1 MRELYELLYELLYE
15 FDDELRRCDDTA
27 LRRCVMA
34 CVADAPKLLR
44 MLPVVP
50 GRDTVEDWR
59 IGRLEETPTPPRLI
73 DVAREEMRPVDDDT
87 TPPRRL
93 LADAYPGR
101 PVAPDRSR
109 PL

>member
-1 MRELYELLYELLYE
+1 MRELYELLYEL
-15 FDDELRRCDDTA
+15 DDELRRCVDTA

-34 CVADAPKLLR
+34 CVADAPTLLR

-50 GRDTVEDWR
+50 GRDTVVDWR
-59 IGRLEETPTPPRLI
+59 TGRLDETPELRLI

>member
-1 MRELYELLYELLYE
+1 
-15 FDDELRRCDDTA
+15 
-27 LRRCVMA
+27 MA
-34 CVADAPKLLR
+34 CVADAPTLLR

-50 GRDTVEDWR
+50 GRDTVVDWR
-59 IGRLEETPTPPRLI
+59 IGRFEETPEPPRLI
-73 DVAREEMRPVDDDT
+73 DVAREETRPSDDDV

-101 PVAPDRSR
+101 PVAPDGSR